1 MKKGLIASSLMLLV
15 LPLAGCSYQN
25 KILKV
30 KAEEERGIVC
40 ERGYIES
47 KKKVDFTELVQKT
60 LRKDKKDYSEEKALL
75 SLYFGDKMFFSYEYS
90 KNDQIIGYISIDDF
104 SVTYTYF
111 SYEKNFDQSI
121 FYPVAADE
129 NSCLFIEYIDT
140 TKNNYA
146 AFYDFKNNEMINAKA
161 SDDDTEYEDYIRK
174 YNNYIVKNRYECNVA
189 GKTYSLRSLDDKVR
203 ILDDAGNIVSTIDY
217 NYILQ
222 RSEKMK
228 EIAAIVKDEIII
240 PRLTIYTANNEIFID
255 VRSRTTSLVEG
266 VLIPVVFKYNMSN
279 DTFTY
284 IGAAPYGDVVDI
296 I

>member
-1 MKKGLIASSLMLLV
+1 MKKGLIASALMLLV
-15 LPLAGCSYQN
+15 LPLVGCSYQN
-25 KILKV
+25 KILNVKV
-30 KAEEERGIVC
+30 EEERGIVC

-47 KKKVDFTELVQKT
+47 KKKVDFTELVRKT
-60 LRKDKKDYSEEKALL
+60 LRKDKKDYNDEKALL
-75 SLYFGDKMFFSYEYS
+75 SLYFEGKMFFSYEYS
-90 KNDQIIGYISIDDF
+90 QNDQIIGYINIDDF

-111 SYEKNFDQSI
+111 NYEKNFDQSI

-140 TKNNYA
+140 TKKNYA
-146 AFYDFKNNEMINAKA
+146 AFYDFNNNEMINEKA
-161 SDDDTEYEDYIRK
+161 SDDDKEYEDYIRK
-174 YNNYIVKNRYECNVA
+174 YNNYIVKNRYECNVD
-189 GKTYSLRSLDDKVR
+189 GKTYSLRSLNDNVR
-203 ILDDAGNIVSTIDY
+203 IQDEAGNVVSTIDY

-228 EIAAIVKDEIII
+228 EIDAIVKNEKII

-255 VRSRTTSLVEG
+255 VRSRTTSSVEG
-266 VLIPVVFKYNMSN
+266 VLIPVVFKYNMSS
-279 DTFTY
+279 DKFTY